1 MTQDQV
7 ILVIQKVA
15 KRLSNKYTFPN
26 FDEDDI
32 EQEAFII
39 GMEAMERYDSSR
51 PLENFLAV
59 HIKNRLKNFKRDNY
73 YRPDVGRAE
82 QIQKNKRKILEAGPI
97 ESFAFLLQENFTDD
111 LHYKEILE
119 YIDGNLPPQF
129 RGDYLRFQ
137 NEQILTKSKKTNLLN
152 CLRGLLEDFYAQGS
166 L

>member
-7 ILVIQKVA
+7 VLVIQKVA

-82 QIQKNKRKILEAGPI
+82 QIQKSKRKLLEAGPI
-97 ESFAFLLQENFTDD
+97 DSFSFLLQENFSDD
-111 LHYKEILE
+111 LHYKEIVE
-119 YIDGNLPPQF
+119 YIDKNLPPQF

-137 NEQILTKSKKTNLLN
+137 NDQTLTKSKKNNLLN
-152 CLRGLLEDFYAQGS
+152 SLRAILEDFYAQG
-166 L
+166 